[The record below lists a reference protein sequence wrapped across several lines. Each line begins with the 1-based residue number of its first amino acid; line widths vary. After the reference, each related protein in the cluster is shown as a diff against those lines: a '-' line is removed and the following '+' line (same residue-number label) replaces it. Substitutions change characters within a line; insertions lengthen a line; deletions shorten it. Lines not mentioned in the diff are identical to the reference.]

1 MPRSQAMSPNTADV
15 RSEASALLIA
25 SLTQYVGTKCATVCT
40 AEPIIESGIQAPPK
54 NVMSKPSRLP
64 TPLSSSSRA
73 PRLERAKPTASGVHA
88 RANVAASA
96 RHTRPTPT
104 SATAP
109 AKPTTPIMLDTSQI
123 QTVSTAAA
131 ANTASER
138 WRSGIGPASIRR
150 TRSGSF
156 MPENTSP
163 TDTMTD
169 EMIAYA
175 PKLKYVSSVAAAVES
190 TLTRSISTSARLAA
204 ACSAAL
210 ATLPLEAT
218 GSRAAEAP
226 ASEIHR
232 EASADESAA
241 AMVPEP

>member
-1 MPRSQAMSPNTADV
+1 MSPSTVDV
-15 RSEASALLIA
+15 RSAASALPIA
-25 SLTQYVGTKCATVCT
+25 SFTQYVGTKCATVCT
-40 AEPIIESGIQAPPK
+40 AEPMSDSGIQAPPK
-54 NVMSKPSRLP
+54 NVMSMPSRLP

-73 PRLERAKPTASGVHA
+73 PRLDSVKPTASGVHA

-104 SATAP
+104 SATAL
-109 AKPTTPIMLDTSQI
+109 AKPTTPIMLDTSQM

-138 WRSGIGPASIRR
+138 WRSETGLASMRR

-175 PKLKYVSSVAAAVES
+175 PKLKYDSSVVAAVES
-190 TLTRSISTSARLAA
+190 TLTCSIWTSARFAA

-210 ATLPLEAT
+210 ATSPLEAA
-218 GSRAAEAP
+218 GSSAAAAP

-241 AMVPEP
+241 AMVPAP